1 MNAGVPEQ
9 HGAGSGNRHLLL
21 GLVLAYSVFW
31 VWLAIDPLNRRDWLL
46 ENLLVLTLIPLLLL
60 TYRRF
65 EFSLTS
71 YCLIGLFLVLHA
83 FGAHYTYAEVPL
95 GYMLQDLWGLSRNPF
110 DRIAHFAYGALLVSP
125 IRELLV
131 RQAGLRGWW
140 SYALP
145 ICVVLAQSG
154 FFEVLEAIV
163 AVIVSPE
170 LGNIYL
176 GTQGDEWDAQHD
188 MAAALAG
195 SILTM
200 CIVFASSMLS
210 KSKANSLSSVTF
222 FSSFLI
228 AVAFHHLLESAS

>member
-1 MNAGVPEQ
+1 MNAGVTER
-9 HGAGSGNRHLLL
+9 HGAESGNRRILVGLLL
-21 GLVLAYSVFW
+21 AYCVFW

-46 ENLLVLTLIPLLLL
+46 ENLLVLILIPLLLL

-65 EFSLTS
+65 EFSLSS

-95 GYMLQDLWGLSRNPF
+95 GFWLRDLGGLSRNPF
-110 DRIAHFAYGALLVSP
+110 DRIAHFAYGAFLVYP

-131 RQAGLRGWW
+131 RQTGLRGWW
-140 SYALP
+140 AYALP
-145 ICVVLAQSG
+145 ICIVLAQSG
-154 FFEVLEAIV
+154 LFEVLEAIV
-163 AVIVSPE
+163 AMIVSPE

-188 MAAALAG
+188 MAAALGG

-200 CIVFASSMLS
+200 GIVFVLP
-210 KSKANSLSSVTF
+210 
-222 FSSFLI
+222 
-228 AVAFHHLLESAS
+228 VAFKSNANPSSL

>member
-1 MNAGVPEQ
+1 MNAGVTER
-9 HGAGSGNRHLLL
+9 HGAESGNRRILVGLLL
-21 GLVLAYSVFW
+21 AYCVFW

-46 ENLLVLTLIPLLLL
+46 ENLLVLILIPLLLL

-65 EFSLTS
+65 EFSLSS

-95 GYMLQDLWGLSRNPF
+95 GFWLRDLGGLSRNPF
-110 DRIAHFAYGALLVSP
+110 DRIAHFAYGAFLVYP

-140 SYALP
+140 AFALP
-145 ICVVLAQSG
+145 VCVVLAQSG

-163 AVIVSPE
+163 AMIVSPE
-170 LGNIYL
+170 LGNVYL

-195 SILTM
+195 SVLTM
-200 CIVFASSMLS
+200 GILFASRAADRPKVS
-210 KSKANSLSSVTF
+210 SLP
-222 FSSFLI
+222 
-228 AVAFHHLLESAS
+228 

>member
-1 MNAGVPEQ
+1 MNAGVIEQ
-9 HGAGSGNRHLLL
+9 HGAESRSRHLLL
-21 GLVLAYSVFW
+21 GLVLAYGVFW
-31 VWLAIDPLNRRDWLL
+31 IWLAIDPLNRRDWLL
-46 ENLLVLTLIPLLLL
+46 ENLLVFALIPLLLL

-95 GYMLQDLWGLSRNPF
+95 GFWLKDLWALSRNPF
-110 DRIAHFAYGALLVSP
+110 DRIAHFSYGALLVFP

-131 RQAGLRGWW
+131 RQTGLRGWW
-140 SYALP
+140 VYALP
-145 ICVVLAQSG
+145 ICIVLAQSG

-163 AVIVSPE
+163 AIIVSPE

-188 MAAALAG
+188 MAAALGG
-195 SILTM
+195 SVLTM
-200 CIVFASSMLS
+200 GIVFALP
-210 KSKANSLSSVTF
+210 
-222 FSSFLI
+222 
-228 AVAFHHLLESAS
+228 VAFKPNANPSSL

>member
-1 MNAGVPEQ
+1 
-9 HGAGSGNRHLLL
+9 LLL
-21 GLVLAYSVFW
+21 AYCVFW

-46 ENLLVLTLIPLLLL
+46 ENLLVLILIPLLLL

-65 EFSLTS
+65 EFSLSS

-95 GYMLQDLWGLSRNPF
+95 GFWLRDLGGLSRNPF
-110 DRIAHFAYGALLVSP
+110 DRIAHFAYGAFLVYP

-140 SYALP
+140 AFALP
-145 ICVVLAQSG
+145 VCVVLAQSG

-163 AVIVSPE
+163 AMIVSPE
-170 LGNIYL
+170 LGNVYL

-195 SILTM
+195 SVLTM
-200 CIVFASSMLS
+200 GILFASRAADRPKVS
-210 KSKANSLSSVTF
+210 SLP
-222 FSSFLI
+222 
-228 AVAFHHLLESAS
+228 

>member
-1 MNAGVPEQ
+1 MNAGVTEQ
-9 HGAGSGNRHLLL
+9 HGAESGNRHRLL

-31 VWLAIDPLNRRDWLL
+31 IWLAIDPLNRRDWLL
-46 ENLLVLTLIPLLLL
+46 ENLLVLTLIPLLLI

-95 GYMLQDLWGLSRNPF
+95 GYWLRDLWGLSRNPF
-110 DRIAHFAYGALLVSP
+110 DRMAHFSYGALLVYP

-131 RQAGLRGWW
+131 RQAGLRGRW
-140 SYALP
+140 SSALP
-145 ICVVLAQSG
+145 VCIVLAQSG

-188 MAAALAG
+188 MAAALGG
-195 SILTM
+195 SVLTM
-200 CIVFASSMLS
+200 CIVFALPVAL
-210 KSKANSLSSVTF
+210 KPEANSSPQ
-222 FSSFLI
+222 
-228 AVAFHHLLESAS
+228 

>member
-1 MNAGVPEQ
+1 M
-9 HGAGSGNRHLLL
+9 
-21 GLVLAYSVFW
+21 LAYSVFW
-31 VWLAIDPLNRRDWLL
+31 IWLAIDPLNRRDWLL

-95 GYMLQDLWGLSRNPF
+95 GYWLQDLWGLSRNPF
-110 DRIAHFAYGALLVSP
+110 DRMAHFAYGALLVFP

-145 ICVVLAQSG
+145 VCVVLAQSG

-188 MAAALAG
+188 MAAALVG
-195 SILTM
+195 SVTTM
-200 CIVFASSMLS
+200 CVVRT
-210 KSKANSLSSVTF
+210 LSS
-222 FSSFLI
+222 FSKEWGSPT
-228 AVAFHHLLESAS
+228 AP

>member
-1 MNAGVPEQ
+1 MSAVVTER
-9 HGAGSGNRHLLL
+9 HGAESGNRHLLL
-21 GLVLAYSVFW
+21 GLLLSYGVFW

-71 YCLIGLFLVLHA
+71 YCLIGLFLVIHA
-83 FGAHYTYAEVPL
+83 FGAHYTYADVPL
-95 GYMLQDLWGLSRNPF
+95 GYWLQDLWGLSRNPF
-110 DRIAHFAYGALLVSP
+110 DRMAHFAYGALLVYP

-131 RQAGLRGWW
+131 RQTGLRGWW
-140 SYALP
+140 SSALP
-145 ICVVLAQSG
+145 VCIVLAQSG

-163 AVIVSPE
+163 AMIVSPE

-188 MAAALAG
+188 MAAALGG
-195 SILTM
+195 SVLTM
-200 CIVFASSMLS
+200 CIVFASPVAL
-210 KSKANSLSSVTF
+210 KPEANSSPQ
-222 FSSFLI
+222 
-228 AVAFHHLLESAS
+228 

>member
-1 MNAGVPEQ
+1 MNAGVTGP
-9 HGAGSGNRHLLL
+9 HGAESRNCHLLL
-21 GLVLAYSVFW
+21 WLVRAYGVFW
-31 VWLAIDPLNRRDWLL
+31 IWLAIDPLNRRDWLL
-46 ENLLVLTLIPLLLL
+46 ENLLVFALIPLLLL

-95 GYMLQDLWGLSRNPF
+95 GFWLKDLWALSRNPF
-110 DRIAHFAYGALLVSP
+110 DRIAHFAYGALLVFP

-131 RQAGLRGWW
+131 RQTGLRGWW
-140 SYALP
+140 AYALP
-145 ICVVLAQSG
+145 VCIVLAQSG

-163 AVIVSPE
+163 AMVVSPE

-188 MAAALAG
+188 MAAALDG
-195 SILTM
+195 SVLTM
-200 CIVFASSMLS
+200 GIVFALPVAF
-210 KSKANSLSSVTF
+210 KSKANPSSL
-222 FSSFLI
+222 
-228 AVAFHHLLESAS
+228 

>member
-9 HGAGSGNRHLLL
+9 HVAESGSRHLLL

-31 VWLAIDPLNRRDWLL
+31 ILLAIDPLNRRDWLL

-71 YCLIGLFLVLHA
+71 YGLIGLFLVLHA

-95 GYMLQDLWGLSRNPF
+95 GYWLQDLWGLSRNPF
-110 DRIAHFAYGALLVSP
+110 DRMAHFAYGVLLVIP

-131 RQAGLRGWW
+131 RQARLRGWW

-145 ICVVLAQSG
+145 VCVVLAQSG

-188 MAAALAG
+188 MAAALGG
-195 SILTM
+195 SVLTM
-200 CIVFASSMLS
+200 SIVFVLPVALKPEASSS
-210 KSKANSLSSVTF
+210 PQ
-222 FSSFLI
+222 
-228 AVAFHHLLESAS
+228 

>member
-1 MNAGVPEQ
+1 MNAEVAEQ
-9 HGAGSGNRHLLL
+9 HGVEPANRYRLL

-31 VWLAIDPLNRRDWLL
+31 IWLAIDPLNRRDWLL

-83 FGAHYTYAEVPL
+83 FGAHYTYADVPL
-95 GYMLQDLWGLSRNPF
+95 GFWLKDLGGLSRNPF
-110 DRIAHFAYGALLVSP
+110 DRIAHFAYGALLVYP
-125 IRELLV
+125 IRELLMRQTGV
-131 RQAGLRGWW
+131 RGGW
-140 SYALP
+140 SYVLP

-163 AVIVSPE
+163 AMIVSPE

-176 GTQGDEWDAQHD
+176 GTQGDEWDAHHD

-200 CIVFASSMLS
+200 CTVFALPVVLNPQ
-210 KSKANSLSSVTF
+210 ANSSPQ
-222 FSSFLI
+222 
-228 AVAFHHLLESAS
+228 

>member
-1 MNAGVPEQ
+1 MNAGVTEQ
-9 HGAGSGNRHLLL
+9 HGAESGNRRLLL

-95 GYMLQDLWGLSRNPF
+95 GYWLRDLWGLSRNPF
-110 DRIAHFAYGALLVSP
+110 DRMAHFSYGALLVYP

-131 RQAGLRGWW
+131 RQAGLRGRW
-140 SYALP
+140 SSALP
-145 ICVVLAQSG
+145 VCIVLAQSG

-188 MAAALAG
+188 MAAALGG
-195 SILTM
+195 SVLTM
-200 CIVFASSMLS
+200 CIVFALPVAL
-210 KSKANSLSSVTF
+210 KPEANSSPQ
-222 FSSFLI
+222 
-228 AVAFHHLLESAS
+228 

>member
-1 MNAGVPEQ
+1 MNAEVAEQ
-9 HGAGSGNRHLLL
+9 HGVEPANRCRLL
-21 GLVLAYSVFW
+21 GLVLAYSAFW
-31 VWLAIDPLNRRDWLL
+31 IWLAIDPLNRRDWLL

-71 YCLIGLFLVLHA
+71 YCLIGLFLVFHA

-95 GYMLQDLWGLSRNPF
+95 GYWFQDLWGLSRNPF
-110 DRIAHFAYGALLVSP
+110 DRMAHFAYGALLVYP

-131 RQAGLRGWW
+131 RQAGVGGWW
-140 SYALP
+140 AYALP
-145 ICVVLAQSG
+145 VCVVLAQSG

-163 AVIVSPE
+163 AMIVSPE

-188 MAAALAG
+188 MAAALGG
-195 SILTM
+195 SVLTM
-200 CIVFASSMLS
+200 CIVLALPAAL
-210 KSKANSLSSVTF
+210 KSKANSSLQ
-222 FSSFLI
+222 
-228 AVAFHHLLESAS
+228 

>member
-1 MNAGVPEQ
+1 MSAGVPEQ
-9 HGAGSGNRHLLL
+9 HGAESGNRHLLL

-46 ENLLVLTLIPLLLL
+46 ENLLVLILLPLLLL

-71 YCLIGLFLVLHA
+71 YGLISLFLVLHA
-83 FGAHYTYAEVPL
+83 FGAHYTYADVPVGFWLRDL
-95 GYMLQDLWGLSRNPF
+95 GGWSRNPF
-110 DRIAHFAYGALLVSP
+110 DRIAHFAYGALLVYP

-131 RQAGLRGWW
+131 RQTGVGGWW
-140 SYALP
+140 AYALP
-145 ICVVLAQSG
+145 VCVVLAQSG

-163 AVIVSPE
+163 AMLVSPE

-188 MAAALAG
+188 MAAALGG
-195 SILTM
+195 SVLTM
-200 CIVFASSMLS
+200 CIVFALS
-210 KSKANSLSSVTF
+210 VLPKSKAIPF
-222 FSSFLI
+222 PR
-228 AVAFHHLLESAS
+228 

>member
-1 MNAGVPEQ
+1 M
-9 HGAGSGNRHLLL
+9 L
-21 GLVLAYSVFW
+21 LAYCVFW

-46 ENLLVLTLIPLLLL
+46 ENLLVLILIPLLLL

-65 EFSLTS
+65 EFSLSS

-95 GYMLQDLWGLSRNPF
+95 GFWLRDLGGLSRNPF
-110 DRIAHFAYGALLVSP
+110 DRIAHFAYGAFLVYP

-140 SYALP
+140 AFALP
-145 ICVVLAQSG
+145 VCVVLAQSG

-163 AVIVSPE
+163 AMIVSPE
-170 LGNIYL
+170 LGNVYL

-195 SILTM
+195 SVLTM
-200 CIVFASSMLS
+200 GILFASRAADRPKVS
-210 KSKANSLSSVTF
+210 SLP
-222 FSSFLI
+222 
-228 AVAFHHLLESAS
+228 

>member
-1 MNAGVPEQ
+1 MNAGVTEQ
-9 HGAGSGNRHLLL
+9 HGAEPANRYRLL

-31 VWLAIDPLNRRDWLL
+31 IWLAIDPLNRRDWLL

-60 TYRRF
+60 TYHRF

-71 YCLIGLFLVLHA
+71 YCLIGLFLALHA

-95 GYMLQDLWGLSRNPF
+95 GFWLRDLGGWSRNPF
-110 DRIAHFAYGALLVSP
+110 DRIAHFAYGALLVYP

-131 RQAGLRGWW
+131 RQTGVGGWW
-140 SYALP
+140 AYALP
-145 ICVVLAQSG
+145 VCVILAQSG

-163 AVIVSPE
+163 AMIVSPE

-188 MAAALAG
+188 MAAALTG
-195 SILTM
+195 SVLTM
-200 CIVFASSMLS
+200 CVAFASSMAP
-210 KSKANSLSSVTF
+210 KPRANP
-222 FSSFLI
+222 FLQ
-228 AVAFHHLLESAS
+228 

>member
-1 MNAGVPEQ
+1 MNAGVTGP
-9 HGAGSGNRHLLL
+9 HGAESRNRHFLL
-21 GLVLAYSVFW
+21 GLVLAYGVFW
-31 VWLAIDPLNRRDWLL
+31 IWLAIDPLNRRDWLL

-95 GYMLQDLWGLSRNPF
+95 GFWLKDLWALSRNPF
-110 DRIAHFAYGALLVSP
+110 DRIAHFAYGALLVFP

-131 RQAGLRGWW
+131 RQTGLRGRWA
-140 SYALP
+140 YALP
-145 ICVVLAQSG
+145 VCIVLAQSG

-163 AVIVSPE
+163 AMIVSPE

-188 MAAALAG
+188 MAAALGG
-195 SILTM
+195 SVLAM
-200 CIVFASSMLS
+200 GIVFALRVAL
-210 KSKANSLSSVTF
+210 KPKANSSPQ
-222 FSSFLI
+222 
-228 AVAFHHLLESAS
+228 